1 MRSLTKVSFLHSIN
15 TYYLTSRQSADD
27 LWTEELLPSNDA
39 VQRFKA
45 RVHDGFGSSTD
56 GVSAVRRRRG
66 GAKRRRMRCGGD
78 WAGGSLG
85 DDEQARAQK
94 PWCSLHD
101 GNFFGTSAPWA
112 TWHPL
117 LRLQLC

>member
-45 RVHDGFGSSTD
+45 RVHDGFPQPQFLTFGDAHNHWIDCWEAKVRPLFAVSPRCPAPTHPPSLRTD
-56 GVSAVRRRRG
+56 GARG
-66 GAKRRRMRCGGD
+66 
-78 WAGGSLG
+78 
-85 DDEQARAQK
+85 
-94 PWCSLHD
+94 
-101 GNFFGTSAPWA
+101 
-112 TWHPL
+112 
-117 LRLQLC
+117 RLP